1 MRRGWIGI
9 HPPARPADAGLYDGG
24 MSVSFRFDRAE
35 QGSTT
40 PSLRSPP
47 LDGGNRAAF
56 WLFTGAF
63 VVVVALF
70 HAFIIGLALFQSAEA
85 IPIAQQSLQKFVII
99 ATALPRMVALLP
111 AVALLHFLHTRF
123 GLVGDRRSVA
133 RIIVALV
140 VAGTLEW
147 WLFLAGVM
155 LIDRCRG
162 TDTMLFIPT
171 SVYGISYRVM
181 VLGIGMLVFVLGS
194 QWQRM
199 KSLELRT
206 AEAEAALRTSELQ
219 RLEAQLQPHFLFNA
233 LTAVLACRHDPEAV
247 ASVTIGL
254 SEHLRF
260 CLSRQGALELLS
272 REIDA
277 LEHYLTVQR
286 ARFGKTLDCR
296 IDCTREARGVLV
308 PPVIIEPLLD
318 NALKHGAITSPAP
331 LRIVVDCRMEGGTLV
346 VTVDNS
352 GAWIEPGADGRRGT
366 GLANLRKRLDL
377 LDFRDAVLESGPAGE
392 GVRASLRLPL
402 APPPAGATTL
412 RTAFIGDK
420 R

>member
-1 MRRGWIGI
+1 MSTAPPSSTPRSLPLRGTDETFFWLL
-9 HPPARPADAGLYDGG
+9 A
-24 MSVSFRFDRAE
+24 
-35 QGSTT
+35 
-40 PSLRSPP
+40 
-47 LDGGNRAAF
+47 AAF
-56 WLFTGAF
+56 L
-63 VVVVALF
+63 VVVGLF
-70 HAFIIGLALFQSAEA
+70 HALLLGVALFQSVAA
-85 IPIAQQSLQKFVII
+85 IPIAHQSPDKVGMI
-99 ATALPRMVALLP
+99 ATAAIRMVTLLP
-111 AVALLHFLHTRF
+111 AVALLRVLDQRF
-123 GLVGDRRSVA
+123 GLIGERGSAFRVLG
-133 RIIVALV
+133 ALV
-140 VAGTLEW
+140 VAGTVEW
-147 WLFLAGVM
+147 WLFLAGVRVV
-155 LIDRCRG
+155 DWCRG
-162 TDTMLFIPT
+162 ADVMTIIPT
-171 SVYGISYRVM
+171 SPYGISYRVM
-181 VLGIGMLVFVLGS
+181 VLGIGMLVFALGS
-194 QWQRM
+194 QRRRV
-199 KSLELRT
+199 KSLELRA

-331 LRIVVDCRMEGGTLV
+331 LRIVVDCRMEGSTLV

-402 APPPAGATTL
+402 APPPAGATTP
-412 RTAFIGDK
+412 RTAVIGDE

>member
-1 MRRGWIGI
+1 MSTDPPSSSPWPLPLRGTEETFFWLL
-9 HPPARPADAGLYDGG
+9 A
-24 MSVSFRFDRAE
+24 
-35 QGSTT
+35 
-40 PSLRSPP
+40 
-47 LDGGNRAAF
+47 AAF
-56 WLFTGAF
+56 L
-63 VVVVALF
+63 VVVGLIHALF
-70 HAFIIGLALFQSAEA
+70 IGVALFQSVAA
-85 IPIAQQSLQKFVII
+85 IPIAHQSPDKVGMI
-99 ATALPRMVALLP
+99 ATAAIRMVTLLP
-111 AVALLHFLHTRF
+111 AVALLRVLDQRF
-123 GLVGDRRSVA
+123 GLVGDRGSAFRVL
-133 RIIVALV
+133 VALV
-140 VAGTLEW
+140 VAGTAEW
-147 WLFLAGVM
+147 GLFLAGVR
-155 LIDRCRG
+155 LVDWCRG
-162 TDTMLFIPT
+162 ADVMAIVPT
-171 SVYGISYRVM
+171 SLYGISYRVV
-181 VLGIGMLVFVLGS
+181 VLGIGMLLFALGS

-219 RLEAQLQPHFLFNA
+219 LLDAQLHPHFLFNA

-260 CLSRQGALELLS
+260 CLSRQGVLEPLS

-308 PPVIIEPLLD
+308 PPVVVEPLLD

-377 LDFRDAVLESGPAGE
+377 LDFPDAALESGPASE

-402 APPPAGATTL
+402 ALPAGAATL
-412 RTAFIGDK
+412 RTAFIGG
-420 R
+420 RR

>member
-1 MRRGWIGI
+1 MSTAPPSSSPRSRPLRGT
-9 HPPARPADAGLYDGG
+9 DET
-24 MSVSFRFDRAE
+24 F
-35 QGSTT
+35 
-40 PSLRSPP
+40 
-47 LDGGNRAAF
+47 F
-56 WLFTGAF
+56 WLLATAF
-63 VVVVALF
+63 LVVVGLF
-70 HAFIIGLALFQSAEA
+70 HALLLGVALFQSVAA
-85 IPIAQQSLQKFVII
+85 IPIAHQSPDKVGMI
-99 ATALPRMVALLP
+99 ATAAIRMVTLLP
-111 AVALLHFLHTRF
+111 AVALLRVLDQRF
-123 GLVGDRRSVA
+123 RLIGERGSAFRVLGG
-133 RIIVALV
+133 LV
-140 VAGTLEW
+140 VAGTVEW
-147 WLFLAGVM
+147 WLFLAGVR
-155 LIDRCRG
+155 LVDWCRG
-162 TDTMLFIPT
+162 ADVMTIIPT
-171 SVYGISYRVM
+171 SPYGISYRVM
-181 VLGIGMLVFVLGS
+181 VLGVGMLLFALGS

-277 LEHYLTVQR
+277 LEHYLAVQR

-296 IDCTREARGVLV
+296 IDGTREARGVHV

-331 LRIVVDCRMEGGTLV
+331 LRIVVDCRMEGSTLV

-402 APPPAGATTL
+402 APPPGSATTL
-412 RTAFIGDK
+412 RTAFIGD
-420 R
+420 RR

>member
-1 MRRGWIGI
+1 MLTPPSSSTPRSGPPRGTDETFFWLL
-9 HPPARPADAGLYDGG
+9 A
-24 MSVSFRFDRAE
+24 
-35 QGSTT
+35 
-40 PSLRSPP
+40 
-47 LDGGNRAAF
+47 AAF
-56 WLFTGAF
+56 L
-63 VVVVALF
+63 VVVGLVHALF
-70 HAFIIGLALFQSAEA
+70 IGVVLFQSVAA
-85 IPIAQQSLQKFVII
+85 IPIAHQSPDKVGII
-99 ATALPRMVALLP
+99 ATAAIRMVTLLP
-111 AVALLHFLHTRF
+111 AVALLRVLDQRF
-123 GLVGDRRSVA
+123 GLIGERGSAVRVLG
-133 RIIVALV
+133 ALV
-140 VAGTLEW
+140 VVGILEW
-147 WLFLAGVM
+147 WLFLAGVR
-155 LIDRCRG
+155 LVDWCRG
-162 TDTMLFIPT
+162 ADAMAVVPT
-171 SVYGISYRVM
+171 SPYGISYRVM
-181 VLGIGMLVFVLGS
+181 VLGVGMLVFALGS

-318 NALKHGAITSPAP
+318 NALKHGAITSPDP
-331 LRIVVDCRMEGGTLV
+331 LRIVVDCRMEGSTLV

-402 APPPAGATTL
+402 APPPAGATTP
-412 RTAFIGDK
+412 RTAVIGDE

>member
-1 MRRGWIGI
+1 MLTPPSSSTPRSGPPRGTDETFFWLL
-9 HPPARPADAGLYDGG
+9 A
-24 MSVSFRFDRAE
+24 
-35 QGSTT
+35 
-40 PSLRSPP
+40 
-47 LDGGNRAAF
+47 AAF
-56 WLFTGAF
+56 L
-63 VVVVALF
+63 VVVGLVHALF
-70 HAFIIGLALFQSAEA
+70 IGVVLFQSVAA
-85 IPIAQQSLQKFVII
+85 IPIAHQSPDKVGII
-99 ATALPRMVALLP
+99 ATAAIRMVTLLP
-111 AVALLHFLHTRF
+111 AVALLRVLDQRF
-123 GLVGDRRSVA
+123 GLIGERGSAVRVLG
-133 RIIVALV
+133 ALV
-140 VAGTLEW
+140 VVGILEW
-147 WLFLAGVM
+147 WLFLAGVR
-155 LIDRCRG
+155 LVDWCRG
-162 TDTMLFIPT
+162 ADAMAVVPT
-171 SVYGISYRVM
+171 SPYGISYRVM
-181 VLGIGMLVFVLGS
+181 VLGVGMLVFALGS

-296 IDCTREARGVLV
+296 IDCTREAREMLV

-377 LDFRDAVLESGPAGE
+377 LDFHDAVLESGPAGE